1 MQQKQILAI
10 VVVAV
15 LAIAACAVVLTKNND
30 KDNEQPGTY
39 NGESPVL
46 SIVGNADGDEKLDS
60 ADIAIIKDVISKNG
74 TTADYPNCDANQ
86 DGKIT
91 DDDVTC
97 VQNLIDGKS
106 TKANVIC
113 LNKSGN
119 TVAVEVNYP
128 LDHVA
133 TFTSNIN
140 ADILMCGG
148 QNHVSAYNS
157 VSYDNLESKLIS
169 VDGVVNLG
177 GSSMKFA
184 FDKFIEEDS
193 KTHFGALIID
203 ASRKANIT
211 DEQYSALSTAGTPTL
226 IVKTVSMEE
235 QLSTIV
241 TLGYLFGADTYT
253 NAMTVWNVSQPIL
266 KTMSDAINSLTDSEK
281 KKVIG
286 VIMGYMLMDKDS
298 ENYVNIEEAGA
309 MPLYKIDDTF
319 KNIIS
324 TGSSVKIN
332 TGENQLT
339 NFDDKID
346 SLISIRSIDRSADK
360 ATADKEIVTQ
370 WEKYMKYFNKLDC
383 YNDLVYVNSLLP
395 GVVKVAYMLENL
407 YPDKVSAGFGDEV
420 FQKFVTACPDYL
432 GGCTVDNMITTFDY
446 DDYNALKPA
455 SA

>member
-1 MQQKQILAI
+1 MQQKQIVAI
-10 VVVAV
+10 VVVAII
-15 LAIAACAVVLTKNND
+15 AIAACAVVLTNNNKNN
-30 KDNEQPGTY
+30 NEQPGTY

-46 SIVGNADGDEKLDS
+46 SIIGNADGDEKLDS

-74 TTADYPNCDANQ
+74 TATDYPNCDANQ

-91 DDDVTC
+91 DEDVAC
-97 VQNLIDGKS
+97 VQNLIDGKA

-113 LNKSGN
+113 LDKSGN
-119 TVAVEVNYP
+119 TVAVEVSYP
-128 LDHVA
+128 LTKVA

-148 QNHVSAYNS
+148 ENRVSAYNS

-169 VDGVVNLG
+169 VDGVIDLG

-184 FDKFIEEDS
+184 FDKFIEEDG
-193 KTHFGALIID
+193 KTHFGALIVD
-203 ASRKANIT
+203 ASRKGNIT
-211 DEQYSALSTAGTPTL
+211 DDQYNTMSNYGIPVLV
-226 IVKTVSMEE
+226 VKTVSMEE
-235 QLSTIV
+235 QLSTII
-241 TLGYLFGADTYT
+241 TLGYLFGADTYA
-253 NAMTVWNVSQPIL
+253 NAKNIWDISQPVL

-309 MPLYKIDDTF
+309 MPLYKVDDSF

-332 TGENQLT
+332 TGENQLA
-339 NFDDKID
+339 NYDDKID
-346 SLISIRSIDRSADK
+346 SLISVRSIDRSADK
-360 ATADKEIVTQ
+360 TAADNEIVTQ
-370 WEKYMKYFNKLDC
+370 WEKYQKYFNKLDC
-383 YNDLVYVNSLLP
+383 YKDLVYVNSLLP

-432 GGCTVDNMITTFDY
+432 GGCTVDNMITIFTY
-446 DDYNALKPA
+446 DDYNAIKNA